1 MTTNEFKWIK
11 TINVFEEI
19 QQFVNDLST
28 NAVTPD
34 EIIKA
39 QHLDHMIKKDYA
51 AYLIENSVTFEV
63 SVNDMMDVV
72 VEITNKLEKLLVD

>member
-1 MTTNEFKWIK
+1 
-11 TINVFEEI
+11 
-19 QQFVNDLST
+19 
-28 NAVTPD
+28 
-34 EIIKA
+34 
-39 QHLDHMIKKDYA
+39 MIKKDYA